1 MNRQN
6 KLDADP
12 KAIQH
17 IELIGKLKNANGHN
31 VDGTQSIHV
40 CFNDFQKNQRNKT
53 KIFSRKCESHK
64 RRCIMKKQ
72 ELKPTNTKLNKLK

>member
-6 KLDADP
+6 KLNADP

-31 VDGTQSIHV
+31 VDGTQSMFVLMI
-40 CFNDFQKNQRNKT
+40 FK
-53 KIFSRKCESHK
+53 KIKETRPKFSEGSVSL
-64 RRCIMKKQ
+64 IN
-72 ELKPTNTKLNKLK
+72 EGVL